1 MPEPCS
7 ILLIVR
13 KLDSGGC
20 ERDLAKIATGLD
32 RGRFDVH
39 VGCFIPEGIRQREI
53 ESAGI
58 PVAVFPIQSFAP
70 PTLLR
75 AGRVF
80 GDYVR
85 RHRIRLVHAYD
96 YPGSMFA
103 VPAGKFYRVP
113 AVLMSQLS
121 HRDLRQAKERWVLR
135 ACDRLSDA
143 IVVNCKAM
151 ERHMIEDEG
160 VSPARLSLCYNG
172 VDTGVFHA
180 RDRRRT
186 AVLAGAGVVIG
197 TICVL
202 RPEKRIDLLIEA
214 FARVHAIESSARLV
228 IVGGG
233 PLLAAL
239 RGQSDALGLGDSCRF
254 EPATGA
260 VAEWF
265 RSMDIFALPSSSEA
279 FSNALLEA
287 MACGCAPVGSR
298 VGGTPELIEDGERGF
313 LFEAGSVEG
322 LAAKLSI
329 LVKDAVL
336 RQRFSEAAAAFA
348 SQTFPLERAVA
359 TMGQIY
365 QRMLERQLL

>member
-1 MPEPCS
+1 MPEPWP

-13 KLDSGGC
+13 QLHYGGC
-20 ERDLAKIATGLD
+20 ERDLSKIAIGLD
-32 RGRFDVH
+32 RKQFEVH
-39 VGCFIPEGIRQREI
+39 VGCFDPEGMRRREI
-53 ESAGI
+53 ESAGL
-58 PVAVFPIQSFAP
+58 PVVVFPVKSFASP
-70 PTLLR
+70 SILH

-96 YPGSMFA
+96 YPGTMFA
-103 VPAGKFYRVP
+103 VPVGKFYGVP
-113 AVLMSQLS
+113 AVVSSQLS
-121 HRDLRQAKERWVLR
+121 HRDLREARERWILR
-135 ACDRLSDA
+135 TCDRLSDM

-160 VSPARLSLCYNG
+160 VPQKRLGLCYNG

-180 RDRRRT
+180 RERRRPE
-186 AVLAGAGVVIG
+186 ALAGAGVVIG
-197 TICVL
+197 ALCVL
-202 RPEKRIDLLIEA
+202 RPEKGIHLLIEA
-214 FARVHAIESSARLV
+214 FARVHAVEASARLV

-233 PLLAAL
+233 PLLATL
-239 RGQSDALGLGDSCRF
+239 RSQSDALGLGDSCRF

-265 RSMDIFALPSSSEA
+265 RAMDIFALPSSSEA

-298 VGGTPELIEDGERGF
+298 VGGTPELIKDGETGF
-313 LFEAGSVEG
+313 LFEAGSVDG
-322 LAAKLSI
+322 LAEKLAI
-329 LVKDAVL
+329 LVKDAAL
-336 RQRFSEAAAAFA
+336 RQRVSEAAAAFA

-359 TMGQIY
+359 TMGGLY
-365 QRMLERQLL
+365 QRLLVSHS